1 MTETPQ
7 PPERDVPP
15 PDTATTRER
24 LLANAERARRWT
36 EERQGQLESM
46 RPRHSSVE
54 IGFRMIERDIRI
66 AGGVLGGGLAY
77 RLFFYALALA
87 VLVAGGLGF
96 GASSGENV
104 ASAAEDVGLTDAV
117 SASVADAAARAES
130 GRWWLLLTGIVL
142 VLWSSRGLFRALRL
156 VHAVAWHTNIPRS
169 NVVRGAGAVIA
180 VTAAAFAFLALIGR
194 ARAEFG
200 LLTGFIATVAI
211 TAAFVGLWV
220 WVSASLPSGDVPWT
234 AFIPGAILLTI
245 GFQLLNIG
253 TALFLA
259 DRLASSS
266 ALYGALGVAATA
278 LFYLYLVGRL
288 VVWAA
293 ELNAVTWW
301 FSHPEDALAP
311 GTGPVDLPS
320 P

>member
-7 PPERDVPP
+7 PPQRDVPP

-24 LLANAERARRWT
+24 LLANAERARRWA
-36 EERQGQLESM
+36 EERHGQLESM

-104 ASAAEDVGLTDAV
+104 ESAAEDIGLTDAV

-130 GRWWLLLTGIVL
+130 GRWWLLLTGIAL

-156 VHAVAWHTNIPRS
+156 VHAVAWRTSIPRS
-169 NVVRGAGAVIA
+169 NVVRGAAAVIA
-180 VTAAAFAFLALIGR
+180 VTAAAFAFLGLIGR

-253 TALFLA
+253 TALF
-259 DRLASSS
+259 
-266 ALYGALGVAATA
+266 
-278 LFYLYLVGRL
+278 YLYLVGRL

-301 FSHPEDALAP
+301 FSHPEDARAP

>member
-7 PPERDVPP
+7 PPEQDVPL

-24 LLANAERARRWT
+24 LLANAERARRWA

-104 ASAAEDVGLTDAV
+104 ESAAEDVGLTDAV

-156 VHAVAWHTNIPRS
+156 VHAVAWRTNIPRS

-220 WVSASLPSGDVPWT
+220 WVSANLPSGDVPWT

>member
-15 PDTATTRER
+15 PETATTRER

-104 ASAAEDVGLTDAV
+104 ESAAEDVGLTDAV

-301 FSHPEDALAP
+301 FSHPEDAFAP